1 MSKTSTLNP
10 AGMTIIF
17 GDIVIGGFPKG
28 DYLAITY
35 SEDAFQEVVG
45 VDGEHTRIMLSD
57 NSAIAVCTIQQSSLT
72 NSKLSAKHNVDRR
85 TGNSRGD
92 FSIKDPRGETDLKGS
107 GAYIKKMAD
116 ASWGSE
122 VKMNAWSIY
131 IPDLSGVLGGNPGE

>member
-1 MSKTSTLNP
+1 MPKTSTLNP

-17 GDIVIGGFPKG
+17 GDIIIGGFPKG
-28 DYLAITY
+28 DYLTLVFN
-35 SEDAFQEVVG
+35 EDGFSEVVG
-45 VDGEHTRIMLSD
+45 VDQEHTRIMLSD
-57 NSAIAVCTIQQSSLT
+57 NSALAVITIQQSSLT
-72 NSKLSAKHNVDRR
+72 NSKLSAKYNDDRR

-92 FSIKDPRGETDLKGS
+92 FSVKDPRGETDLKGS

-131 IPDLSGVLGGNPGE
+131 IPDLSGILGGNPGE